1 MAVERIQQ
9 VFRKQPV
16 IESQVQLQEAQQRL
30 NLFTASSFERAQS
43 LNFSDGARVDVPFMN
58 DQDRDLAGKL
68 FGSVPT
74 EKREELQTSFDA
86 LTHLIRE
93 EGANNPDGVKVGD
106 FSSGLTRQLG
116 QTIEVYMTTTAVEE
130 AGDAVQAVMFGAMI
144 GVEQEL
150 GNFAKEMQN
159 RLNAAGEMRTD
170 ITELRDE
177 LTDWPDDGST
187 RTFSWTDGDG
197 TVHENVS
204 LTKEEAKSLVDKL
217 DGELETMSEMT
228 DMMRFDLQRASE
240 TYQQALNTLSS
251 LLKSQHESLMAV
263 IRNLK
268 G

>member
-1 MAVERIQQ
+1 MAVERVQQ
-9 VFRKQPV
+9 VLKKQPV
-16 IESQVQLQEAQQRL
+16 IESQVQLQEFQQQRL

-106 FSSGLTRQLG
+106 FSSGLTGQLG

-150 GNFAKEMQN
+150 GKIGAI
-159 RLNAAGEMRTD
+159 LAGD
-170 ITELRDE
+170 A
-177 LTDWPDDGST
+177 
-187 RTFSWTDGDG
+187 GDQCFHG
-197 TVHENVS
+197 VS
-204 LTKEEAKSLVDKL
+204 PCIVGLVC
-217 DGELETMSEMT
+217 
-228 DMMRFDLQRASE
+228 Q
-240 TYQQALNTLSS
+240 S
-251 LLKSQHESLMAV
+251 LLIKWKAFRTRSAGVSGIGSNTSGMA
-263 IRNLK
+263 
-268 G
+268 GGM